1 MLVGLYKKHLFK
13 VWGWGAKWGCKV
25 GVWMCELWGCKG
37 WVAQIWTCLLEAHD
51 IAHLYDNH
59 AYVAITWCMCGDYV
73 AMTSLWEIGS
83 VETTLPYN

>member
-1 MLVGLYKKHLFK
+1 
-13 VWGWGAKWGCKV
+13 
-25 GVWMCELWGCKG
+25 MCELWGCKG

-73 AMTSLWEIGS
+73 AMTSL
-83 VETTLPYN
+83 